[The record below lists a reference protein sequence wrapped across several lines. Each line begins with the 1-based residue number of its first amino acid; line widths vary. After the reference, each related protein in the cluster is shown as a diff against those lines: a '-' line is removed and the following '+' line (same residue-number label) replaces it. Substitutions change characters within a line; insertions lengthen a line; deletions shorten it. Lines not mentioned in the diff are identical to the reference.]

1 MNIWSRLT
9 APGKRRGRIPAAS
22 RRSPSFAGL
31 VVLLALAAGLGEARA
46 SVIYNVS
53 FNDPGGQYAGYYSEL
68 RTDIQAAGSDWA
80 RYLAGSGTINISV
93 QFANIPTLS
102 SYSMTSAYVGK
113 NGSIAVYEQGALA
126 KLQSNGSGGGIDA
139 TINVGTAY
147 LTNELWFDPNPYA
160 RTAPVPTNKTDAE
173 SAFIHEFGH
182 IFAFSGWRNPYTG
195 ALSGNYESTFDS
207 LITQKNGY
215 LYFTGKHAESVYG
228 GPVPLT
234 YGNYEHVGNQAPGP
248 GSNLL
253 SDLMNGV
260 LFYRGTRYDISAL
273 DLAILDDTGVE
284 LTSYGIADLGAN
296 AAALPGS
303 VPEPSA
309 AIMLLGPLVALFV
322 QRRSQGRGQR
332 ALLDMSYDNR
342 QTQVGDVVDP
352 GHQLC
357 VVADALAERD
367 MDEFTR
373 ARLRKQARPRH
384 EETME
389 LRRLIKEFDD
399 FADTLLP
406 AENVTDDDYDDITE
420 VMIRAADKQEG
431 EV

>member
-1 MNIWSRLT
+1 MNVWSRLI
-9 APGKRRGRIPAAS
+9 APRKRRGRIPAAC
-22 RRSPSFAGL
+22 RRPPLFAGL
-31 VVLLALAAGLGEARA
+31 AVLLTLAAGLGDARA

-53 FNDPGGQYAGYYSEL
+53 FNDPGGQYAGYYSQL

-80 RYLAGSGTINISV
+80 RYLVGSGTINISV

-102 SYSMTSAYVGK
+102 SYSMTSAYVGN

-160 RTAPVPTNKTDAE
+160 RTARVPTNKTDAE

-182 IFAFSGWRNPYTG
+182 IFAFAGWRNPSTG
-195 ALSGNYESTFDS
+195 ALGGNYESTFDS

-234 YGNYEHVGNQAPGP
+234 YGNYEHDGNQAPGP

-284 LTSYGIADLGAN
+284 LTPYGIAALGAN
-296 AAALPGS
+296 AAAVPGPDP
-303 VPEPSA
+303 VPEPSV
-309 AIMLLGPLVALFV
+309 AIMLLGALVALFI
-322 QRRSQGRGQR
+322 QRRCQGPRG
-332 ALLDMSYDNR
+332 A
-342 QTQVGDVVDP
+342 
-352 GHQLC
+352 
-357 VVADALAERD
+357 
-367 MDEFTR
+367 F
-373 ARLRKQARPRH
+373 
-384 EETME
+384 
-389 LRRLIKEFDD
+389 
-399 FADTLLP
+399 LLP
-406 AENVTDDDYDDITE
+406 AH
-420 VMIRAADKQEG
+420 
-431 EV
+431 